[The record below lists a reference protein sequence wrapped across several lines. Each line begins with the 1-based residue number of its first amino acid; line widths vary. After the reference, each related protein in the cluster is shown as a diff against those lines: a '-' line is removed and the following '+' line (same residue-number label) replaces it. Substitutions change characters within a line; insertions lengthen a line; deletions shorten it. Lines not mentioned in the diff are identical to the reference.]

1 MKKYILLLLIISSCS
16 VLFGQN
22 TNSQSKPQVDSTLV
36 WLNAGIG
43 ASSNGFAA
51 MVGFTF
57 VTNKKKAFELLFRQ
71 NSQIGMFVSNPEY
84 FRSIDFL
91 YGHSYRIAKK
101 GLFTLSSG
109 LSLFENMRHGEIIG
123 SSGGILGNHTFKEL
137 KDNSIG
143 VPIHLQLFRTGFKFI
158 AIGIDAASN
167 INLIKT
173 NFSLTVVLK
182 LGDFDLQ
189 KK

>member
-1 MKKYILLLLIISSCS
+1 MKKYILLLLIISSS
-16 VLFGQN
+16 SILFSQN
-22 TNSQSKPQVDSTLV
+22 TNSQNKSQVDSTLF
-36 WLNAGIG
+36 WLNLGIG
-43 ASSNGFAA
+43 PSTNGFAS
-51 MVGFTF
+51 MVGFTL
-57 VTNKKKAFELLFRQ
+57 VTNKRQVFELLFTQ
-71 NSQIGMFVSNPEY
+71 NKQIGLFTSNPEY

-101 GLFTLSSG
+101 GLFSMSTG
-109 LSLFENMRHGEIIG
+109 LSWFGNMSHGEVIG
-123 SSGGILGNHTFKEL
+123 SSGGILGTSTYKEITE
-137 KDNSIG
+137 NGIG
-143 VPIHLQLFRTGFKFI
+143 VPIHLHLFRTGFKFI